1 MSSTKASEVIEGPFQ
16 GAYGNWYLTRA
27 DVTDVQVY
35 RAALGV
41 VCVAQSACILL
52 AIAQAPVPSYVYDA
66 LFVLGTGA
74 FGVALSKI
82 HIYMKPLHTALK
94 FLWVAGLLGA
104 IAILATEH
112 ALVPLVY
119 EKPVLL
125 LATGWQFV
133 ALTGVFI
140 KEAFCFGRAEAIGL
154 TALIPVL
161 LGGHFLGILPDS
173 LEQGGGLVFVA
184 TFLYFCWRKFTQGVK
199 DDVGDLSVFQYL
211 AKNANQ

>member
-1 MSSTKASEVIEGPFQ
+1 MSSTNPSEIIEGPFQ
-16 GAYGNWYLTRA
+16 GAYGNWYLTRS

-41 VCVAQSACILL
+41 VCAAQSACILL
-52 AIAQAPVPSYVYDA
+52 AIAQAPVPSYIYDA
-66 LFVLGTGA
+66 LFAVGTGA

-94 FLWVAGLLGA
+94 VLWAAGLLGA
-104 IAILATEH
+104 LAILATEH
-112 ALVPLVY
+112 ALVPVVY

-133 ALTGVFI
+133 ALTGVFV
-140 KEAFCFGRAEAIGL
+140 KEAFCFGRTEAISL

-161 LGGHFLGILPDS
+161 VGGHFLGILPNS
-173 LEQGGGLVFVA
+173 LEQGGGVLFVG
-184 TFLYFCWRKFTQGVK
+184 TFLYFCLRKFTQGVK